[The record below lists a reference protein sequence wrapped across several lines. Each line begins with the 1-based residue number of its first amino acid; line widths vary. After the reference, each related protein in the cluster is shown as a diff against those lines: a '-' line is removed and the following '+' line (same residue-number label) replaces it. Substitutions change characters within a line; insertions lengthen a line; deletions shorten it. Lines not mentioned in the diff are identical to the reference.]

1 MTDAVEEAPLAQF
14 KSALI
19 LSLQEEDGLEMYND
33 LVKEVVAE
41 TDRDPAEIAAAMARL
56 ARRAQEPEVLER
68 IAGYEIEKAK
78 PGSRASRTGATY
90 DTNTQAAPAERPK
103 FTESPRRESYESAG
117 ASSGGRSY
125 KPIEEGMS
133 RLFISAGRMDGIRP
147 GDLVGAIAGE
157 TGIEGSAIGSID
169 IFSRYSFVEVPER
182 HGDRIVGSMTGAQ
195 VRGRE
200 VTARLATG
208 ADAQNAATEGPGS
221 YRGGGGGE
229 GGYRGGGGGGGY
241 RGGGGGYRGGGGEG
255 GYRGGGGGG
264 GYRGGGGGGGYR
276 GGGGGGGYRGGGGG
290 GGYRGGGGG
299 YGGDSGGDSGG
310 GYGGGARRGGGG
322 FRRGGSRRG
331 GGGGGGYGGGW
342 ADSGGGSGSGGGYDS
357 SY

>member
-1 MTDAVEEAPLAQF
+1 MTDAVEEVPLAQF
-14 KSALI
+14 KSAII
-19 LSLQEEDGLEMYND
+19 LSLQEEEGLEMYSD

-41 TDRDPAEIAAAMARL
+41 TDRDPSEIAAALARL

-68 IAGYEIEKAK
+68 IAGYEVEQAK
-78 PGSRASRTGATY
+78 PGSRARRSGASY
-90 DTNTQAAPAERPK
+90 DTNTQAAPAQAAAAAPAAASRPR
-103 FTESPRRESYESAG
+103 FEEAPSRGGYESSRP
-117 ASSGGRSY
+117 SSGGRSY
-125 KPIEEGMS
+125 KPVEDGMS

-182 HGDRIVGSMTGAQ
+182 HSDRVVSSMSGAQ

-200 VTARLATG
+200 VTARLAT
-208 ADAQNAATEGPGS
+208 APDMDNAAAEGQGS
-221 YRGGGGGE
+221 
-229 GGYRGGGGGGGY
+229 YRGGGGGGGY
-241 RGGGGGYRGGGGEG
+241 R
-255 GYRGGGGGG
+255 GGGGG

-299 YGGDSGGDSGG
+299 GYRGGGGGYGDSGGGG

-322 FRRGGSRRG
+322 FRRGGARRG

-342 ADSGGGSGSGGGYDS
+342 ADTGSSSGGGYDD